1 MDDFHAMRRLL
12 WLCAG
17 RSLSFLNDEP
27 SCIAIG
33 LIGQQGG
40 GRGPGRP
47 LVLTGTLTDLT
58 GGRPAFDG
66 YRDVSSL
73 SFDGF
78 DLGGPISN
86 YQKRCDALV
95 LTDIGF
101 DAGGATK
108 KSLRSYFTA
117 CNH

>member
-1 MDDFHAMRRLL
+1 MGERLGLAHSYILIADHVGASVSCSKQPDGSNVRMDGVHAMRRLL

-58 GGRPAFDG
+58 GGATGAP
-66 YRDVSSL
+66 S
-73 SFDGF
+73 
-78 DLGGPISN
+78 
-86 YQKRCDALV
+86 
-95 LTDIGF
+95 LTDLT
-101 DAGGATK
+101 GAQEMPW
-108 KSLRSYFTA
+108 F
-117 CNH
+117 